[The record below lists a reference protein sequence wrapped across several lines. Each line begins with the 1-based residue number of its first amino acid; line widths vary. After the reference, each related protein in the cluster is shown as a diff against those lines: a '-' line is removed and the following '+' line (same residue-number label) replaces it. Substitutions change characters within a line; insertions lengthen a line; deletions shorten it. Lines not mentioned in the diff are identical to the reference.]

1 MIDIY
6 PEVEAAEARIR
17 PFVRRT
23 YLQASSWLSERTG
36 CNVYLKLE
44 HLQHTGSFKLRGAL
58 SKVLYLKRRSPDLRI
73 VTSSTGNH
81 GMAMAYALSLTGL
94 QGRIY
99 LPRGVS
105 PAKLEKLSQLGGQFE
120 ILPTDAI
127 GAELEARRLGDS
139 PGHVYVS
146 PYNDPQV
153 IGGQGTLGIEILS
166 QLPRVDVVLVS
177 VGGGGLVAG
186 IAGYLKRHRP
196 DVRVVGCLPRN
207 SPAMYRC
214 IQAGKIVPVTCHP
227 TLSDG
232 TAGEVEPGS
241 ITYDLCRGLVDDY
254 ALVAES
260 SIAETMRLLLEKHR
274 LVVEGSAAVAV
285 AALLELAPRF
295 KDLNL
300 VVVLCGGNVDVT
312 TLRQIFCGFKENS

>member
-1 MIDIY
+1 MMDIY

-36 CNVYLKLE
+36 CSVYLKLE

-58 SKVLYLKRRSPDLRI
+58 NKALFLKSGSSSLHV

-81 GMAMAYALSLTGL
+81 GMAMARALSLTGL
-94 QGRIY
+94 GGQIY
-99 LPRGVS
+99 LPQDVS
-105 PAKLEKLSQLGGQFE
+105 PAKLEKLSQLGGRFE

-127 GAELEARRLGDS
+127 GAELEARRVGEA
-139 PGHVYVS
+139 PNHVYVS

-153 IGGQGTLGIEILS
+153 IGGQGTLGIEILD
-166 QLPRVDVVLVS
+166 QLPRVDAVLVS

-196 DVRVVGCLPRN
+196 DIRVVGCSPCN
-207 SPAMYRC
+207 SPVMYRC
-214 IQAGKIVPVTCHP
+214 IQAGKIISVNCHP

-241 ITYDLCRGLVDDY
+241 ITFDLCRRLVDDY
-254 ALVAES
+254 ALVTEE
-260 SIAETMRLLLEKHR
+260 SIAEAMRLLLEKEG

-285 AALLELAPRF
+285 AGLLKLAPRF
-295 KDLNL
+295 KDLNV
-300 VVVLCGGNVDVT
+300 VVVLCGGNVDAT
-312 TLRQIFCGFKENS
+312 TLRRIFCRVKENS